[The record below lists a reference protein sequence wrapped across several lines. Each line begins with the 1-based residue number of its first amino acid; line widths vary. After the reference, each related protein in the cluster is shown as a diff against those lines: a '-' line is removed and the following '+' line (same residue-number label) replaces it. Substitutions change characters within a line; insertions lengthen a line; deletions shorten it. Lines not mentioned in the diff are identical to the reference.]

1 MAWFVR
7 LVAVVAADATLLW
20 LDGRAAGW
28 ALIAYATVTVL
39 VMVASLRLP
48 SVAFLG
54 ALTMAVLTG
63 GSFALLIYTGYR
75 AGQRIATRWDVA
87 VTAGAVFAYLGML
100 LMMAERSAIEPAP
113 VLARVVLLTVLPVM
127 AGRYLAQQRELT
139 AARERLRIAR
149 DMHDSLGHLLSLVSV
164 QAAALEVGALPPEQ
178 KLAVRGLAGS
188 ARAAAAELHAV
199 VSTLRRGPGL
209 EGIDGLVQRFRAAGG
224 AVTYERSGVPVAV
237 TGSRAAYR
245 VVQEGLTNAAKH
257 APGAPVRVSLDWE
270 PDALLVTVS
279 NPAAGRHGV
288 PGNGLA
294 GLAEQVRAEGGL
306 LRVHDEPDEF
316 RLVAMLPVAVGAAA

>member
-1 MAWFVR
+1 MTWFVR
-7 LVAVVAADATLLW
+7 VVAVVAADATLVW

-28 ALIAYATVTVL
+28 ALIAYATVTAL
-39 VMVASLRLP
+39 VMAASPRLP
-48 SVAFLG
+48 SAAFLG

-75 AGQRIATRWDVA
+75 AGQRIATRRDVA
-87 VTAGAVFAYLGML
+87 VTAGAVLTYLGMV

-199 VSTLRRGPGL
+199 VSTLRRGPGV

-224 AVTYERSGVPVAV
+224 AVAYERSGVPVAV

-279 NPAAGRHGV
+279 NPASGRHGV

-306 LRVHDEPDEF
+306 LRVHDEQEEF
-316 RLVAMLPVAVGAAA
+316 RLVAMLPAAVGAAA